1 MASPLKVIHAACP
14 HDCPDTCAIAVTVE
28 GDGPDRRAVKVEGD
42 AGHAD
47 TAGFLCAKVSKYL
60 ERVYDPRRVR
70 HPLRRV
76 GRKGEGRF
84 ARITWD
90 EAVAEIADRWK
101 ALIAAYGPQCVLP
114 YSYAGTMGLV
124 QGQGMDRRFFHRMGA
139 SLLARTICAT
149 AGAAGYK
156 ATIGASVGMEARH
169 FAEAKFIL
177 IWGSNP
183 VTSNVHL
190 WRYVLE
196 AKKRG
201 ARVVTIDPYRTR
213 TAAASDEHLAVLP
226 GTDAALA
233 LAMMRVIVDENL
245 YDADYVAHYTLGFD
259 ALCERLQAYAPADV
273 AGVVGLDA
281 ETIVRLARAY
291 ARTQPAAIRV
301 NYGLQRH
308 AGGGMAVR
316 TIACLPALVG
326 AWRHPAGGVLLSTS
340 GTFPL
345 NYAALERPDWIPPG
359 TRVINMTRLG
369 EALTNRDEQGRP
381 AGLDPPVMALY
392 VYNSNPAAIAPDQNQ
407 VLAGLR
413 REDLFTVVHEQFF
426 TDTTDYADIVLPATT
441 QLEHMDVVKPYG
453 HLSLMFNEPAIAPLG
468 EARPNS
474 EVFRR
479 LAQAMGY
486 DDPALQESDEQL
498 IRAVLDVRHPWME
511 GVTFERLRAEGYVR
525 LNLPTPFAPFAEGG
539 FFTPS
544 GKCEFYSES
553 LARKG
558 CDPLPAYVP
567 PRENARSNQA
577 LAARYPLALIS
588 PPAHNFLNSTFVN
601 QDSLRRV
608 EKEPVV
614 VLHPADAAL
623 RGVTDGCFVR
633 VFNDRG
639 AFCVRAQVSERIRT
653 GVAYAP
659 GIWWAKFSPDG
670 RNVNAVTGQALT
682 DLGEGA
688 TFYDVLVEVEPLGAA
703 EASSA
708 DLENTAASAA
718 RRSARGDGAPNA

>member
-1 MASPLKVIHAACP
+1 MKALNVIHAACP
-14 HDCPDTCAIAVTVE
+14 HDCPDTCAIAVTV
-28 GDGPDRRAVKVEGD
+28 DGNGPERRAIKVEGS
-42 AGHAD
+42 AEHAD

-60 ERVYDPRRVR
+60 ERVYDPRRVLY
-70 HPLRRV
+70 PLRRI
-76 GRKGEGRF
+76 GQKGEAKF

-90 EAVAEIADRWK
+90 EAIADITSRWK
-101 ALIAAYGPQCVLP
+101 TLIERYGPTCILP

-124 QGQGMDRRFFHRMGA
+124 QGQGMDRRFFHYLGA
-139 SLLARTICAT
+139 SQLARTICAT

-156 ATIGASVGMEARH
+156 ATIGASIGIEARH
-169 FAEAKFIL
+169 FAEAKLIL

-213 TAAASDEHLAVLP
+213 TAAASDEHLAIIP

-233 LAMMRVIVDENL
+233 LAMMRVIVDAGWH
-245 YDADYVAHYTLGFD
+245 DTDYVDRYTLGFD
-259 ALCERLQAYAPADV
+259 ALRERLESYAPSTV
-273 AGVVGLDA
+273 APIVGLDEA
-281 ETIVRLARAY
+281 AIVRLAREY
-291 ARTQPAAIRV
+291 AQTQPSAIRV

-316 TIACLPALVG
+316 AIACLPALVG
-326 AWRHPAGGVLLSTS
+326 AWRHPAGGILLSTS

-359 TRVINMTRLG
+359 TRTINMTRLG
-369 EALTNRDEQGRP
+369 EALTNRDEAGRP
-381 AGLDPPVMALY
+381 AGFDPPVMGLY

-441 QLEHMDVVKPYG
+441 QLEHMDIVKPYG

-468 EARPNS
+468 EAKSNS
-474 EVFRR
+474 DVFRL

-486 DDPALQESDEQL
+486 EEPALYESDEQL

-511 GVTFERLRAEGYVR
+511 GITFERLRAEGHVR
-525 LNLPTPFAPFAEGG
+525 LNVPTPFAPFAEGG

-553 LARKG
+553 LSRQG
-558 CDPLPAYVP
+558 LDPLPTYLP
-567 PRENARSNQA
+567 PRENRLSNPER
-577 LAARYPLALIS
+577 AAIYPLALIS

-608 EKEPVV
+608 EKEPIVE
-614 VLHPADAAL
+614 LHPTDAL
-623 RGVTDGCFVR
+623 PRGILDGQMVR

-639 AFCVRAQVSERIRT
+639 EFQVRARLSERIRP

-682 DLGEGA
+682 DLGAGA
-688 TFYDVLVEVEPLGAA
+688 TFYDALVDIEPL
-703 EASSA
+703 E
-708 DLENTAASAA
+708 
-718 RRSARGDGAPNA
+718 RCP

>member
-1 MASPLKVIHAACP
+1 MVALNVVHAACP
-14 HDCPDTCAIAVTVE
+14 HDCPDTCAIAVTTE
-28 GDGPDRRAVKVEGD
+28 GTGAARRAIKVEGD
-42 AGHAD
+42 ARHAD

-60 ERVYDPRRVR
+60 ERVYDPRRVL
-70 HPLRRV
+70 HPFRRC
-76 GRKGEGRF
+76 GKKGEGRF
-84 ARITWD
+84 TRITWD
-90 EAVAEIADRWK
+90 EAIAEITGRWK
-101 ALIAAYGPQCVLP
+101 DLMATCGPQCILP

-156 ATIGASVGMEARH
+156 ATIGASIGMEARH
-169 FAEAKFIL
+169 FAESKFIL

-213 TAAASDEHLAVLP
+213 TAAASDEHLAIIP

-233 LAMMRVIVDENL
+233 LAMMRVIVDEQL
-245 YDADYVAHYTLGFD
+245 YDADYVARYTLGFE
-259 ALCERLQAYAPADV
+259 ALCERLQAYTPAAVAPM
-273 AGVVGLDA
+273 VGLDEA
-281 ETIVRLARAY
+281 TIVRLARAY
-291 ARTQPAAIRV
+291 ARTQPSAIRI

-326 AWRHPAGGVLLSTS
+326 AWRHPAGGILLSTS

-345 NYAALERPDWIPPG
+345 NYTALERPDWIPPG
-359 TRVINMTRLG
+359 TRTINMTRLG
-369 EALTNRDEQGRP
+369 EALTNRDEAGRP
-381 AGLDPPVMALY
+381 AGFDPPVMALY

-453 HLSLMFNEPAIAPLG
+453 HLSLMFNEPAIPPLG
-468 EARPNS
+468 EAKSNS
-474 EVFRR
+474 DVFRL

-486 DDPALQESDEQL
+486 TEPELQESDEQL

-511 GVTFERLRAEGYVR
+511 GITFERLRTEGYVR
-525 LNLPTPFAPFAEGG
+525 LNLPSPFAPFAEGG
-539 FFTPS
+539 FPTPS

-553 LARKG
+553 LARQG
-558 CDPLPAYVP
+558 MDPLPAYVP
-567 PRENARSNQA
+567 PRENVHSNPP

-608 EKEPVV
+608 EKEPIVE
-614 VLHPADAAL
+614 LHPSDAEP
-623 RGVTDGCFVR
+623 RGISDGQMVR

-639 AFCVRAQVSERIRT
+639 AFCVRARVSGRIRP

-670 RNVNAVTGQALT
+670 RNVNATTGQALT
-682 DLGEGA
+682 DLGGGA
-688 TFYDVLVEVEPLGAA
+688 TFYDVLVEVEPLDAQGRTL
-703 EASSA
+703 S
-708 DLENTAASAA
+708 
-718 RRSARGDGAPNA
+718 

>member
-1 MASPLKVIHAACP
+1 MVALNVVHAACP
-14 HDCPDTCAIAVTVE
+14 HDCPDTCAIAVTTE
-28 GDGPDRRAVKVEGD
+28 GTGAARRAIKVEGD
-42 AGHAD
+42 ARHAD

-60 ERVYDPRRVR
+60 ERVYDPRRVL
-70 HPLRRV
+70 HPFRRC
-76 GRKGEGRF
+76 GKKGEGRF
-84 ARITWD
+84 TRITWD
-90 EAVAEIADRWK
+90 EAIAEITGRWK
-101 ALIAAYGPQCVLP
+101 DLIATCGPQCILP

-156 ATIGASVGMEARH
+156 ATIGASIGMEARH
-169 FAEAKFIL
+169 FAESKFIL

-213 TAAASDEHLAVLP
+213 TAAASDEHLAIIP

-233 LAMMRVIVDENL
+233 LAMMRVIVDEQL
-245 YDADYVAHYTLGFD
+245 YDADYVARYTLGFE
-259 ALCERLQAYAPADV
+259 ALCERLQAYMPAAVAPM
-273 AGVVGLDA
+273 VGLDEA
-281 ETIVRLARAY
+281 TIVGLARAY
-291 ARTQPAAIRV
+291 ARTQPSAIRI

-326 AWRHPAGGVLLSTS
+326 AWRHPAGGILLSTS

-359 TRVINMTRLG
+359 TRTINMTRLG
-369 EALTNRDEQGRP
+369 EALTNRDETGSP
-381 AGLDPPVMALY
+381 AGFDPPVLALY

-453 HLSLMFNEPAIAPLG
+453 HLSLMFNEPAIPPLG
-468 EARPNS
+468 EAKSNS
-474 EVFRR
+474 DVFRL

-486 DDPALQESDEQL
+486 TEPELQESDEQL

-511 GVTFERLRAEGYVR
+511 GITFERLRVEGYVR

-539 FFTPS
+539 FPTPS

-553 LARKG
+553 LARQG
-558 CDPLPAYVP
+558 MDPLPAYVP
-567 PRENARSNQA
+567 PRENLHSNPP

-608 EKEPVV
+608 EKEPIVE
-614 VLHPADAAL
+614 LHPSDAEP
-623 RGVTDGCFVR
+623 RGISDGQMVR

-639 AFCVRAQVSERIRT
+639 GFDVRARISERIRP

-670 RNVNAVTGQALT
+670 RNVNATTGQALT
-682 DLGEGA
+682 DLGGGA
-688 TFYDVLVEVEPLGAA
+688 TFYDVLVEVESLDAQA
-703 EASSA
+703 
-708 DLENTAASAA
+708 
-718 RRSARGDGAPNA
+718 

>member
-1 MASPLKVIHAACP
+1 MVALNVIHAACP

-28 GDGPDRRAVKVEGD
+28 GTGASRRAVKVEGD
-42 AGHAD
+42 AQHAD

-60 ERVYDPRRVR
+60 ERVYDPRRVL
-70 HPLRRV
+70 HPYRRR
-76 GRKGEGRF
+76 GKKGEGQF
-84 ARITWD
+84 VRITWD
-90 EAVAEIADRWK
+90 EALEEITTRWK
-101 ALIAAYGPQCVLP
+101 ALIATYGPQCILP

-156 ATIGASVGMEARH
+156 ATVGASIGMEARH
-169 FAEAKFIL
+169 FAESKFIL

-201 ARVVTIDPYRTR
+201 ACVVTIDPYRTR
-213 TAAASDEHLAVLP
+213 TAAASDEHLAIIP

-233 LAMMRVIVDENL
+233 LAMMRVIVDEKL
-245 YDADYVAHYTLGFD
+245 YDADYVARYTLGFE

-273 AGVVGLDA
+273 APVVGLDEA
-281 ETIVRLARAY
+281 TIVRLACAY
-291 ARTQPAAIRV
+291 AETQPSAIRI

-326 AWRHPAGGVLLSTS
+326 AWRHPAGGILLSTS

-359 TRVINMTRLG
+359 TRTINMTRLG
-369 EALTNRDEQGRP
+369 EALTNRDETGCP

-407 VLAGLR
+407 VLEGLR
-413 REDLFTVVHEQFF
+413 RDDLFTVVHEQFF

-441 QLEHMDVVKPYG
+441 QLEHMDIVKPYG
-453 HLSLMFNEPAIAPLG
+453 HLSLMFNEPAIPPLG
-468 EARPNS
+468 EAKPNA

-486 DDPALQESDEQL
+486 TEPELQESDEQL

-511 GVTFERLRAEGYVR
+511 GITFERLRAEGYVR
-525 LNLPTPFAPFAEGG
+525 LNVPTPFAPFAEGG
-539 FFTPS
+539 FLTPS

-553 LARKG
+553 LAHQG
-558 CDPLPAYVP
+558 LDPLPAYVP
-567 PRENARSNQA
+567 PRENVRSNPH

-608 EKEPVV
+608 EKEPIVE
-614 VLHPADAAL
+614 LHPSDAEP
-623 RGVTDGCFVR
+623 RGIRDGQMVW

-639 AFCVRAQVSERIRT
+639 AFGVRARISTRIRP

-670 RNVNAVTGQALT
+670 RNVNTTTGQALT
-682 DLGEGA
+682 DLGGGA
-688 TFYDVLVEVEPLGAA
+688 TFYDVLVEIVPL
-703 EASSA
+703 
-708 DLENTAASAA
+708 DPRT
-718 RRSARGDGAPNA
+718 

>member
-1 MASPLKVIHAACP
+1 MVALNVVHAACP
-14 HDCPDTCAIAVTVE
+14 HDCPDTCAIAVTT
-28 GDGPDRRAVKVEGD
+28 DGAGAARRAIKVEGD
-42 AGHAD
+42 TRHAD

-60 ERVYDPRRVR
+60 ERVYDPRRVL
-70 HPLRRV
+70 HPFRRC
-76 GRKGEGRF
+76 GKKGEGRF
-84 ARITWD
+84 VRITWD
-90 EAVAEIADRWK
+90 EAIAEITGRWK
-101 ALIAAYGPQCVLP
+101 DMIAIYGPQCILP

-156 ATIGASVGMEARH
+156 ATIGASIGMEARH
-169 FAEAKFIL
+169 FAESKFIL

-196 AKKRG
+196 ARKRG

-213 TAAASDEHLAVLP
+213 TAAASDEHLALIP

-233 LAMMRVIVDENL
+233 LAMMRVIVDERL
-245 YDADYVAHYTLGFD
+245 YDADYVARHTLGFE
-259 ALCERLQAYAPADV
+259 ALCERLQTYTP
-273 AGVVGLDA
+273 AGVAPIVGLDEA
-281 ETIVRLARAY
+281 TIVRLAHAY
-291 ARTQPAAIRV
+291 ARTQPSAIRV

-326 AWRHPAGGVLLSTS
+326 AWRHPAGGILLSTS

-359 TRVINMTRLG
+359 TRTINMTRLG
-369 EALTNRDEQGRP
+369 EALTNRDETGRP
-381 AGLDPPVMALY
+381 AGFDPPVMALY

-407 VLAGLR
+407 VLAGLC

-453 HLSLMFNEPAIAPLG
+453 HLSLMFNEPAIPPLG
-468 EARPNS
+468 EAKSNS
-474 EVFRR
+474 DVFRR

-486 DDPALQESDEQL
+486 TEPELQESDEQL

-511 GVTFERLRAEGYVR
+511 GLTFERLRAEGYVR
-525 LNLPTPFAPFAEGG
+525 LNLPSPFAPFAEGG
-539 FFTPS
+539 FPTPS

-553 LARKG
+553 LARQG
-558 CDPLPAYVP
+558 MDPLPAYVP
-567 PRENARSNQA
+567 PRENVHSNPP

-608 EKEPVV
+608 EKEPLVE
-614 VLHPADAAL
+614 LHPSDAGP
-623 RGVTDGCFVR
+623 RGIRHGQMVR

-639 AFCVRAQVSERIRT
+639 AFCVRARVSERIRP

-659 GIWWAKFSPDG
+659 GVWWARFSPDG
-670 RNVNAVTGQALT
+670 RNVNAITGQALT
-682 DLGEGA
+682 DLGGGA
-688 TFYDVLVEVEPLGAA
+688 TFYDVLVEVEPLDAQA
-703 EASSA
+703 
-708 DLENTAASAA
+708 
-718 RRSARGDGAPNA
+718 

>member
-1 MASPLKVIHAACP
+1 LEHKLTIAEFGLFRQALILGHQRREYKRMVAVQVVHAACP

-28 GDGPDRRAVKVEGD
+28 GTGASRRAIKVEGD
-42 AGHAD
+42 ARHAD

-60 ERVYDPRRVR
+60 ERVYDPRRVLY
-70 HPLRRV
+70 PFRRC
-76 GRKGEGRF
+76 GKKGEGKF
-84 ARITWD
+84 VRITWD
-90 EAVAEIADRWK
+90 EAIAEITERWK
-101 ALIAAYGPQCVLP
+101 ALIATYGPQCILP

-124 QGQGMDRRFFHRMGA
+124 QGQGLDRRFFHRMGA

-156 ATIGASVGMEARH
+156 ATIGATIGMEARH
-169 FAEAKFIL
+169 FAESNFIL

-213 TAAASDEHLAVLP
+213 TAAASDEHLAIIP

-233 LAMMRVIVDENL
+233 LAMMRVIVDEQL
-245 YDADYVAHYTLGFD
+245 YDADYVARYTLGFE
-259 ALCERLQAYAPADV
+259 ALCERLQAYPPAEVAPI
-273 AGVVGLDA
+273 VGLDA
-281 ETIVRLARAY
+281 ETIVRLARNY
-291 ARTQPAAIRV
+291 ARMQPSAIRI

-326 AWRHPAGGVLLSTS
+326 AWRHPAGGILLSTS
-340 GTFPL
+340 GMFPL

-359 TRVINMTRLG
+359 TRTINMTRLG
-369 EALTNRDEQGRP
+369 EALTNRDEAGRP

-407 VLAGLR
+407 VLAGLC

-453 HLSLMFNEPAIAPLG
+453 HLSLMFNEPAIPPLG
-468 EARPNS
+468 EAKSNS
-474 EVFRR
+474 DVFRL
-479 LAQAMGY
+479 LARAMGY
-486 DDPALQESDEQL
+486 TEPELQESDEQL

-511 GVTFERLRAEGYVR
+511 GITFERLRTEGYVR
-525 LNLPTPFAPFAEGG
+525 LNVPTPFAPFAEGG
-539 FFTPS
+539 FPTPS

-553 LARKG
+553 LARQG
-558 CDPLPAYVP
+558 IDPLPTYIP
-567 PRENARSNQA
+567 PRENVRSNPA

-608 EKEPVV
+608 EKEPIVE
-614 VLHPADAAL
+614 LHPADAEP
-623 RGVTDGCFVR
+623 RGIRDGQMVR

-639 AFCVRAQVSERIRT
+639 AFCVRARVSERIRP

-659 GIWWAKFSPDG
+659 GIWWAKLSPDG
-670 RNVNAVTGQALT
+670 RNVNATTGQALT

-688 TFYDVLVEVEPLGAA
+688 TFYDVLVEVVPL
-703 EASSA
+703 E
-708 DLENTAASAA
+708 
-718 RRSARGDGAPNA
+718 R